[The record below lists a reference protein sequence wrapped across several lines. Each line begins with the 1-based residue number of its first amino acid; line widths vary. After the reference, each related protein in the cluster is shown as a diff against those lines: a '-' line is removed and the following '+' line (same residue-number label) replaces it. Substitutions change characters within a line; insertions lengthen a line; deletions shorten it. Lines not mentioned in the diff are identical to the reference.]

1 MDEQIV
7 VGLDFGTHQT
17 KICIRRTPDEGHGE
31 PSYEFFK
38 FYDLSGKGTY
48 FLPSI
53 VQVNDDDT
61 LSYGFVDKSR
71 RKKVGKEPC
80 IEDVELDGDFDL
92 EATTDFLFNK
102 YATKENREDDKEVL
116 RKMLQIR
123 KETIANNNAKK
134 LSAAKIKYEKELM
147 MFKLNTNVYR
157 YFKQATF
164 SQHAWK
170 RSIESRTLCI
180 WFLAYVIFLLEE
192 EFGTNFSINIG
203 IPTDDTT
210 FERKK
215 RLAVEVLAS
224 AYYLVEDVYQ
234 NDMDEFLNEKIDELK
249 AKTKLI
255 LYSDK
260 IKEDYVIN
268 VFPEA
273 YASLISLTS
282 KGKISGGS
290 MNLNADIGGGTT
302 DISFFT
308 VPADKSE
315 RPIIYKYWSLPCGL
329 NYLAEQSHF
338 DYSDGNFKKDVDRQ
352 VVRDY
357 RELIESLINKL
368 TQDLS
373 TQLKEFTTIPI
384 SELKTALKDRVIIY
398 NGGGST
404 YSFLTNPILNFTDVK
419 LLTANVWKE
428 ENIIDKPIVG
438 DMCNLLATAYGLSL
452 GKDDKEVK
460 LGDFKTLFY
469 GLHGPERNSDF
480 DNYVISKD
488 QC

>member
-1 MDEQIV
+1 MDDNIV

-38 FYDLSGKGTY
+38 FYDLSGKSTY

-53 VQVNDDDT
+53 VQVNEDDT
-61 LSYGFVDKSR
+61 LSYGFIDNNR
-71 RKKVGKEPC
+71 RKKAGKAP
-80 IEDVELDGDFDL
+80 IMEDLKLENDFDVD
-92 EATTDFLFNK
+92 ATIDYLYSK
-102 YATKENREDDKEVL
+102 YATTENVVEDKEVL

-123 KETIANNNAKK
+123 KDAIINKNSKKISDAK
-134 LSAAKIKYEKELM
+134 LKYEKDLM

-192 EFGTNFSINIG
+192 KFGTNFSINIG

-234 NDMDEFLNEKIDELK
+234 NNMNEFLSEKLDNLK

-255 LYSDK
+255 SYSDEL
-260 IKEDYVIN
+260 KEDYVIN

-308 VPADKSE
+308 VPADNSE
-315 RPIIYKYWSLPCGL
+315 RPIIYKYWSLPYGL

-338 DYSDGNFKKDVDRQ
+338 DYSDGNFKKDVDKR
-352 VVRDY
+352 VIRDY
-357 RELIESLINKL
+357 KNLIESLITKL
-368 TQDLS
+368 KIDLT
-373 TQLKEFTTIPI
+373 TQLKEFTTIPV
-384 SELKTALKDRVIIY
+384 SELNAALKDRVIIY

-404 YSFLTNPILNFTDVK
+404 YSFLTNPVLDFTDVK

-428 ENIIDKPIVG
+428 ENIIEKSIVG

-452 GKDDKEVK
+452 GEDDKDVK

-469 GLHGPERNSDF
+469 GLHGPEQNSDF
-480 DNYVISKD
+480 DIYFISKD